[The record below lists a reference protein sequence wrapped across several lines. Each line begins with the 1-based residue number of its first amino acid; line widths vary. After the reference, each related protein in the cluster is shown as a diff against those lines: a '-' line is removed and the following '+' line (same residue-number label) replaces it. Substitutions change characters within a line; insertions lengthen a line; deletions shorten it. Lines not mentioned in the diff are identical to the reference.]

1 MTISD
6 SKCTCSSTLGPTCDC
21 SSPLM
26 HYVFL
31 FQDEST
37 LDHNYFINVQG
48 LRGEG
53 REVKSLQ
60 EGDVSHEEICE
71 IFGSRKDKNGWKV
84 NEKPS
89 REFQESVVN

>member
-1 MTISD
+1 
-6 SKCTCSSTLGPTCDC
+6 
-21 SSPLM
+21 M
-26 HYVFL
+26 HL
-31 FQDEST
+31 LLSFQDEST

-89 REFQESVVN
+89 REFQDQW